1 MPASEPESPGPF
13 VVGVRTTTV
22 DDPQRPGRSLV
33 TDVWYPV
40 DPADVPADA
49 PLASYDFLPT
59 VRPPARVAVGGDL
72 PAAPGAFPLVVY
84 SHGRGGTRFIA
95 SYFTEV
101 LASHGFVVVAADH
114 SGDTAFDAFLGTAVE
129 EHENLEL
136 RPRDVSVVLDAVLA
150 ADDDRGWLGGHID
163 PARIGIA
170 GHSFGGTTALALAGG
185 TPSTPADPRVR
196 AVVGMAA
203 YTRPLGDETLSAVD
217 VPTLLVSGTSDTT
230 TPITLDTERP
240 WTLVAGRPLLRVDL
254 ARAGHQSFTD
264 VCAYRDLLDTVPD
277 LPQALRDA
285 VHEYAAD
292 GCGPGL
298 LDIGTALRLTNR
310 YAIAF
315 LLRWLAGD
323 TSVDRWLGSP
333 EGPDDASVVSL
344 QQR

>member
-1 MPASEPESPGPF
+1 MPATGPGSPGSF
-13 VVGVRTTTV
+13 AVGVRTTTV
-22 DDPQRPGRSLV
+22 HDVQRPDRALV
-33 TDVWYPV
+33 CEIWYPV

-59 VRPPARVAVGGDL
+59 VRPPARLAVGGDL
-72 PAAPGAFPLVVY
+72 PTAPGAFPLVVY

-217 VPTLLVSGTSDTT
+217 VPTLLMSGTSDTT

-277 LPQALRDA
+277 LPQELRDA

-292 GCGPGL
+292 ACGPGL

-310 YAIAF
+310 YTIAF

-323 TSVDRWLGSP
+323 VSVDRWLGSP